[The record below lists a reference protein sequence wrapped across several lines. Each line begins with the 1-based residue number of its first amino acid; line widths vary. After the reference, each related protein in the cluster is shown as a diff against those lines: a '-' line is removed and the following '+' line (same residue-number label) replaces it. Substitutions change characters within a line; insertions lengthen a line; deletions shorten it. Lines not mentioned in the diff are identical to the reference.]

1 MVRKGMNEKKGDDA
15 IKGRGDKGSHPLK
28 SILKKTGYP
37 IPIVNDSSMGSA
49 GAAISANITNAN
61 VSAPT
66 GGVSSP
72 NAAVNNSNME
82 DTPVRARR
90 HVIMDPIVNIHEF
103 MSQPGERDLSSSLP
117 SSRI

>member
-28 SILKKTGYP
+28 SILKKTG
-37 IPIVNDSSMGSA
+37 
-49 GAAISANITNAN
+49 
-61 VSAPT
+61 APT

-72 NAAVNNSNME
+72 NTAVNNSNME

-103 MSQPGERDLSSSLP
+103 MSQPGERDVSVNLNIDNDCSNEAAT
-117 SSRI
+117 